1 MASPLSAVNKKSTLG
16 FTLVEMVTVIL
27 ILGILVVGVSSFIIF
42 GTRIFVES
50 SSVDQVLSQSRF
62 AVERVTR
69 ELRSA
74 LPNSLRVNTDSL
86 TYQCVEF
93 VPIEASTT
101 YLTMP
106 ITPASAA
113 STGIVILDRNQDE
126 NEISENQF
134 AWIYPLIDADV
145 YSSARQKRAQVK
157 TIATA
162 PSPLEHQV
170 TLTFTAPTRFA
181 EASPRQRIYFG
192 SSPVSYCFEKAPSGN
207 ELQLLRYAGYSF
219 NAVQPNPAAMP
230 ATMGTGVLMAQSV
243 ANVLNNGADLPLI
256 LTPSSL
262 VNNAMVHLQ
271 PRFNVNGE
279 TFQYRHQV
287 QVINVP

>member
-1 MASPLSAVNKKSTLG
+1 MASHYAVNKKFARG

-62 AVERVTR
+62 VVERITR

-74 LPNSLRVNTDSL
+74 VPNSVRVNTDSL
-86 TYQCVEF
+86 TYQCIEF
-93 VPIEASTT
+93 VPIQASTS
-101 YLTMP
+101 YLSMP
-106 ITPASAA
+106 ISPSATA
-113 STGIVILDRNQDE
+113 LSGTVILDDVTSKIAVNQY
-126 NEISENQF
+126 
-134 AWIYPLIDADV
+134 AWIYPLTDSDV
-145 YSSARQKRAQVK
+145 YNSARQKRAQIN
-157 TIATA
+157 TMA
-162 PSPLEHQV
+162 PLGNQV
-170 TLTFTAPTRFA
+170 TLTFTAPVRFA

-192 SSPVSYCFEKAPSGN
+192 SNPVSYCFEKVSSAN
-207 ELQLLRYAGYSF
+207 ELQVRRYVGYNF
-219 NAVQPNPAAMP
+219 TAAQPKPSD
-230 ATMGTGVLMAQSV
+230 MGTGVLMAQSV
-243 ANVLNNGADLPLI
+243 ANLLSDSNDLPMT

-262 VNNAMVHLQ
+262 VNHAMVHLQ

>member
-1 MASPLSAVNKKSTLG
+1 MGALSMKRKHLCAQG

-62 AVERVTR
+62 AVERMTR

-74 LPNSLRVNTDSL
+74 VPNSVRLNGNSL

-101 YLTMP
+101 YLSIP
-106 ITPASAA
+106 IAPSAA
-113 STGIVILDRNQDE
+113 TLTATVILDNLNSKIAANQY
-126 NEISENQF
+126 
-134 AWIYPLIDADV
+134 AWIYPLTDSDV
-145 YSSARQKRAQVK
+145 YNSTRQKRAQ
-157 TIATA
+157 INSISSAA
-162 PSPLEHQV
+162 NQV
-170 TLTFTAPTRFA
+170 NLTFTANTRFA
-181 EASPRQRIYFG
+181 EASPRQRIYFA
-192 SSPVSYCFEKAPSGN
+192 STPVSYCFEKASSTN
-207 ELQLLRYAGYSF
+207 ELTLKRYTGYGL
-219 NAVQPNPAAMP
+219 NASQPTPSDMSS
-230 ATMGTGVLMAQSV
+230 GVLMAQSV
-243 ANVLNNGADLPLI
+243 ANVLSNNADLPMI

>member
-1 MASPLSAVNKKSTLG
+1 MGALSAKRIARSERG

-62 AVERVTR
+62 AVERMTR

-74 LPNSLRVNTDSL
+74 VPNSVRLNGNGL

-101 YLTMP
+101 YLAMP
-106 ITPASAA
+106 IVPSAA
-113 STGIVILDRNQDE
+113 ALTGTVILNATDNIKDNQY
-126 NEISENQF
+126 I
-134 AWIYPLIDADV
+134 WIYPLTDNDV
-145 YSSARQKRAQVK
+145 YNSARQKRAQIK
-157 TIATA
+157 TFT
-162 PSPLEHQV
+162 PLGEPPNPANQV
-170 TLTFTAPTRFA
+170 TLTFMASTRFA
-181 EASPRQRIYFG
+181 EASPRQRVYFG
-192 SSPVSYCFEKAPSGN
+192 SSPVSYCFEKSSSSNELTLKRYTGYGLNVSQPAPSSMS
-207 ELQLLRYAGYSF
+207 A
-219 NAVQPNPAAMP
+219 
-230 ATMGTGVLMAQSV
+230 GVLMAQNV
-243 ANVLNNGADLPLI
+243 ANALNDSADLPLI

>member
-1 MASPLSAVNKKSTLG
+1 MRSLSMKRKHLCAKG

-62 AVERVTR
+62 AVERMTR

-74 LPNSLRVNTDSL
+74 VPNSVRLNGNGL

-101 YLTMP
+101 YLSMP
-106 ITPASAA
+106 IVPNAA
-113 STGIVILDRNQDE
+113 TLTGTVILDNLNSKIAANQY
-126 NEISENQF
+126 
-134 AWIYPLIDADV
+134 AWIYPLTDSDV
-145 YSSARQKRAQVK
+145 YNSARQKRAQINTVSS
-157 TIATA
+157 AA
-162 PSPLEHQV
+162 NQV
-170 TLTFTAPTRFA
+170 TLTFTANARFA
-181 EASPRQRIYFG
+181 EASPRQRIYFA
-192 SSPVSYCFEKAPSGN
+192 STPVSYCFEKASSTN
-207 ELQLLRYAGYSF
+207 ELTLRRYTGYGL
-219 NAVQPNPAAMP
+219 NANQPTPADMSS
-230 ATMGTGVLMAQSV
+230 GVLMAQNV
-243 ANVLNNGADLPLI
+243 ANVLSNNADLPLI

>member
-1 MASPLSAVNKKSTLG
+1 MGSLSAKRVQTSTRG

-42 GTRIFVES
+42 GMRIFVES

-62 AVERVTR
+62 AVERMTR

-74 LPNSLRVNTDSL
+74 VPSSVRITSDSL

-101 YLTMP
+101 YLSMP
-106 ITPASAA
+106 IAPNATAL
-113 STGIVILDRNQDE
+113 TGTVILNTTDK
-126 NEISENQF
+126 IKENQYI
-134 AWIYPLIDADV
+134 WIYPLTDSDV
-145 YSSARQKRAQVK
+145 YNSARQKRAQIK
-157 TIATA
+157 AITPSDTIDN
-162 PSPLEHQV
+162 QV
-170 TLTFTAPTRFA
+170 TLTFMAPTRFA
-181 EASPRQRIYFG
+181 EASPRQRIYFA
-192 SSPVSYCFEKAPSGN
+192 SAPVSYCFQKAAASN
-207 ELQLLRYAGYSF
+207 ELILQRYTGYQF
-219 NAVQPNPAAMP
+219 NNSQPRPID
-230 ATMGTGVLMAQSV
+230 MGAGVLMAQNMVNSFT
-243 ANVLNNGADLPLI
+243 NSSDLPMT
-256 LTPSSL
+256 LTPSTL

-271 PRFNVNGE
+271 PRFTVNGE

>member
-1 MASPLSAVNKKSTLG
+1 MCSLSMKRKHLCAQG

-62 AVERVTR
+62 AVERMTR

-74 LPNSLRVNTDSL
+74 VPNSVRLNGNGL

-101 YLTMP
+101 YLAMP
-106 ITPASAA
+106 ITPSTAA
-113 STGIVILDRNQDE
+113 LTGTVILDNLTSMIAANQYV
-126 NEISENQF
+126 
-134 AWIYPLIDADV
+134 WIYPLTDSDV
-145 YSSARQKRAQVK
+145 YNSARQKRAQINTVSS
-157 TIATA
+157 AA
-162 PSPLEHQV
+162 NQV
-170 TLTFTAPTRFA
+170 TLTFTANTRFA
-181 EASPRQRIYFG
+181 EASPRQRIYFA
-192 SSPVSYCFEKAPSGN
+192 SAPVSYCFEKVSSTN
-207 ELQLLRYAGYSF
+207 ELALMRYTGYGV
-219 NAVQPNPAAMP
+219 NASQPTPSDMSS
-230 ATMGTGVLMAQSV
+230 GVLMAQSV
-243 ANVLNNGADLPLI
+243 ANVLSNNADLPLI

>member
-1 MASPLSAVNKKSTLG
+1 MRSLSAKRMARSKRG

-62 AVERVTR
+62 AVERMTR

-74 LPNSLRVNTDSL
+74 LPNSVRLNGNGL

-101 YLTMP
+101 YLSMP
-106 ITPASAA
+106 IAPSAA
-113 STGIVILDRNQDE
+113 ALTGTVILNATDNIKDNQY
-126 NEISENQF
+126 I
-134 AWIYPLIDADV
+134 WIYPLTDSDV
-145 YSSARQKRAQVK
+145 YNSARQKRAQIK
-157 TIATA
+157 TFT
-162 PSPLEHQV
+162 PLGESPNPANQV
-170 TLTFTAPTRFA
+170 TLTFMASTRFA
-181 EASPRQRIYFG
+181 EASPRQRVYFG
-192 SSPVSYCFEKAPSGN
+192 SSPVSYCFEKAPSSN
-207 ELQLLRYAGYSF
+207 ELTLKRYTGYGLNVSLPTPSSMS
-219 NAVQPNPAAMP
+219 A
-230 ATMGTGVLMAQSV
+230 GVLMAQNV
-243 ANVLNNGADLPLI
+243 ANALNDSADLPLI

>member
-1 MASPLSAVNKKSTLG
+1 MGSFSVKRKHLYAQG

-27 ILGILVVGVSSFIIF
+27 ILGILVVGVSSFVIF

-62 AVERVTR
+62 AVERITR

-74 LPNSLRVNTDSL
+74 LPNSVRLNGDNL

-101 YLTMP
+101 YLAMP
-106 ITPASAA
+106 IAPSAA
-113 STGIVILDRNQDE
+113 ALTGSVILDNVSSKIAVNQYV
-126 NEISENQF
+126 
-134 AWIYPLIDADV
+134 WIYPLTDSDV
-145 YSSARQKRAQVK
+145 YNSARQKRAQINSISTV
-157 TIATA
+157 AN
-162 PSPLEHQV
+162 QV
-170 TLTFTAPTRFA
+170 TLTFTANARFA
-181 EASPRQRIYFG
+181 EASPRQRIYFA
-192 SSPVSYCFEKAPSGN
+192 SAPVSYCFEKASSSN
-207 ELQLLRYAGYSF
+207 ELILKRYTGYGL
-219 NAVQPNPAAMP
+219 NASQPEPAD
-230 ATMGTGVLMAQSV
+230 MGSGVLMAQSV
-243 ANVLNNGADLPLI
+243 ANVLTSSTDLPLI

>member
-1 MASPLSAVNKKSTLG
+1 MRSLSMKRKHLCAQG

-62 AVERVTR
+62 AVERMTR

-74 LPNSLRVNTDSL
+74 VPNSVRLNGNSL

-101 YLTMP
+101 YLSMP
-106 ITPASAA
+106 IAPNAA
-113 STGIVILDRNQDE
+113 TLTGTVILDNLNSKIATNQY
-126 NEISENQF
+126 
-134 AWIYPLIDADV
+134 AWIYPLTDSDV
-145 YSSARQKRAQVK
+145 YNSARQKRAQ
-157 TIATA
+157 INSISSAA
-162 PSPLEHQV
+162 NQV
-170 TLTFTAPTRFA
+170 TLTFTANARFA
-181 EASPRQRIYFG
+181 EASPRQRIYFA
-192 SSPVSYCFEKAPSGN
+192 SAPVSYCFEKASSTN
-207 ELQLLRYAGYSF
+207 ELSLKRYTGYGL
-219 NAVQPNPAAMP
+219 NASQPTPADMSS
-230 ATMGTGVLMAQSV
+230 GVLMAQSV
-243 ANVLNNGADLPLI
+243 ANVLSNNADLPLI

>member
-1 MASPLSAVNKKSTLG
+1 MSSHYAVNKKSARG

-62 AVERVTR
+62 VVERMTR
-69 ELRSA
+69 ELRSSV
-74 LPNSLRVNTDSL
+74 PNSVRVNTDSL
-86 TYQCVEF
+86 TYQCIEF
-93 VPIEASTT
+93 VPIQASTS
-101 YLTMP
+101 YLSMP
-106 ITPASAA
+106 ISPSATA
-113 STGIVILDRNQDE
+113 LSGTVILDDVTSKIAVNQY
-126 NEISENQF
+126 
-134 AWIYPLIDADV
+134 AWIYPLTDSDV
-145 YSSARQKRAQVK
+145 YNSARQKRAQIN
-157 TIATA
+157 TMA
-162 PSPLEHQV
+162 PLGNQV
-170 TLTFTAPTRFA
+170 TLTFTAPVRFA

-192 SSPVSYCFEKAPSGN
+192 SNPVSYCFEKAPSSN
-207 ELQLLRYAGYSF
+207 ELTLKRYTGYGL
-219 NAVQPNPAAMP
+219 NASQPTPADMSS
-230 ATMGTGVLMAQSV
+230 GVLMAQSV
-243 ANVLNNGADLPLI
+243 ANVLSNNADLPLI

>member
-1 MASPLSAVNKKSTLG
+1 MGSFSAKRMQTSKRG

-62 AVERVTR
+62 AVERMTR

-74 LPNSLRVNTDSL
+74 LPNSVRVNTDSL
-86 TYQCVEF
+86 TYQCIEF

-106 ITPASAA
+106 IIPAAA
-113 STGIVILDRNQDE
+113 TSTGIVILDNTASAIRV
-126 NEISENQF
+126 NQF
-134 AWIYPLIDADV
+134 AWVYPLVDADV

-157 TIATA
+157 TIAI
-162 PSPLEHQV
+162 SGNQV

-192 SSPVSYCFEKAPSGN
+192 SSPVSYCFEKGASGN
-207 ELQLLRYAGYSF
+207 DLQIVRYAGYNF
-219 NAVQPNPAAMP
+219 NTVQPNP

-243 ANVLNNGADLPLI
+243 ANRLDNSNDLSLI

>member
-1 MASPLSAVNKKSTLG
+1 MASPLSTVNKKSTLG

-62 AVERVTR
+62 AVERMTR

-74 LPNSLRVNTDSL
+74 LPNSVRLNSDSL

-101 YLTMP
+101 YLAMP
-106 ITPASAA
+106 IIPAAAA
-113 STGIVILDRNQDE
+113 STGIVILDNTASAIRV
-126 NEISENQF
+126 NQF
-134 AWIYPLIDADV
+134 AWIYPLVDADV
-145 YSSARQKRAQVK
+145 YSSARQKRAQIK
-157 TIATA
+157 T
-162 PSPLEHQV
+162 PPLTLANQV

-192 SSPVSYCFEKAPSGN
+192 SSPVSYCFEKGASGN
-207 ELQLLRYAGYSF
+207 YLQIVRYAGYNF
-219 NAVQPNPAAMP
+219 NTVQPNP

>member
-1 MASPLSAVNKKSTLG
+1 MGSFSAKRMQASTRG

-62 AVERVTR
+62 AVERMTR

-74 LPNSLRVNTDSL
+74 LPNSVRVNTDSL
-86 TYQCVEF
+86 TYQCIEF

-106 ITPASAA
+106 IIPAAAA
-113 STGIVILDRNQDE
+113 STGIVILDNTASAIRV
-126 NEISENQF
+126 NQF
-134 AWIYPLIDADV
+134 VWVYPLVDADV

-157 TIATA
+157 TIAI
-162 PSPLEHQV
+162 SGNQV

-192 SSPVSYCFEKAPSGN
+192 SSPVSYCFEKGASGN
-207 ELQLLRYAGYSF
+207 DLQIVRYAGYNF
-219 NAVQPNPAAMP
+219 NTFQPNPAN
-230 ATMGTGVLMAQSV
+230 MGTGVLMAQSV
-243 ANVLNNGADLPLI
+243 ANRLDNSNDLPLI

>member
-1 MASPLSAVNKKSTLG
+1 MGSFSAKRMQTSTRG

-62 AVERVTR
+62 AVERMTR

-74 LPNSLRVNTDSL
+74 LPNSVRVNTDSL
-86 TYQCVEF
+86 TYQCIEF

-106 ITPASAA
+106 ILPAAAA
-113 STGIVILDRNQDE
+113 STGIVILDNTASA
-126 NEISENQF
+126 IHVNQF
-134 AWIYPLIDADV
+134 AWIYPLVDADV

-157 TIATA
+157 TIAI
-162 PSPLEHQV
+162 SGNQV

-192 SSPVSYCFEKAPSGN
+192 SSPVSYCFEKGASGN
-207 ELQLLRYAGYSF
+207 HLQIVRYAGYNF
-219 NAVQPNPAAMP
+219 NTVQPNP

-243 ANVLNNGADLPLI
+243 ANRLDNSNDLPLI

>member
-1 MASPLSAVNKKSTLG
+1 MGSFSAKRMQTSKRG

-62 AVERVTR
+62 AVERMTR

-74 LPNSLRVNTDSL
+74 LPNSVRVNTDSL
-86 TYQCVEF
+86 TYQCIEF

-106 ITPASAA
+106 IIPDAAA
-113 STGIVILDRNQDE
+113 STGIVILDNTSSAIRV
-126 NEISENQF
+126 NQF
-134 AWIYPLIDADV
+134 AWIYPLVDADV
-145 YSSARQKRAQVK
+145 YNSARQKLAQVK
-157 TIATA
+157 TIAI
-162 PSPLEHQV
+162 SGNQV
-170 TLTFTAPTRFA
+170 TLTFTAPTRFS

-192 SSPVSYCFEKAPSGN
+192 SSPVSYCFEKGASGN
-207 ELQLLRYAGYSF
+207 DLQIVRYAGYNF
-219 NAVQPNPAAMP
+219 NTVQPNP

-243 ANVLNNGADLPLI
+243 ANRLDNSNDLPLI

>member
-1 MASPLSAVNKKSTLG
+1 MSSFSAKRMQTSKRG

-62 AVERVTR
+62 AVERMTR

-86 TYQCVEF
+86 TYQCIEF
-93 VPIEASTT
+93 VPIETSTT

-106 ITPASAA
+106 ILPDAAA
-113 STGIVILDRNQDE
+113 STGIVILDNTASAIRV
-126 NEISENQF
+126 NQF
-134 AWIYPLIDADV
+134 AWIYPLVDADV

-157 TIATA
+157 TIAI
-162 PSPLEHQV
+162 SGNQV

-181 EASPRQRIYFG
+181 EASPRQRIYFA
-192 SSPVSYCFEKAPSGN
+192 SSPVSYCFEKGASGN
-207 ELQLLRYAGYSF
+207 DLQIVRYAGYNF
-219 NAVQPNPAAMP
+219 NTVQPNP

-243 ANVLNNGADLPLI
+243 ANRLDNSNDLSLI

>member
-1 MASPLSAVNKKSTLG
+1 MASQSAFLPHARHSVRG

-27 ILGILVVGVSSFIIF
+27 ILGILVVGISSFIIF

-62 AVERVTR
+62 AVERMTR

-74 LPNSLRVNTDSL
+74 LPSSVRINSDSL

-101 YLTMP
+101 YLSMP
-106 ITPASAA
+106 IAPNATAL
-113 STGIVILDRNQDE
+113 TGTVILNATDQ
-126 NEISENQF
+126 IKENQYI
-134 AWIYPLIDADV
+134 WIYPLTDSDV
-145 YSSARQKRAQVK
+145 YNSARQKRAQIK
-157 TIATA
+157 TFTSLGEPPNPAN
-162 PSPLEHQV
+162 QV
-170 TLTFTAPTRFA
+170 TLTFMASTRFS

-192 SSPVSYCFEKAPSGN
+192 SAPVSYCFEKAPSGN
-207 ELQLLRYAGYSF
+207 ELTLKRYTVYGF
-219 NAVQPNPAAMP
+219 NVSQPTPAHMSS
-230 ATMGTGVLMAQSV
+230 GILMAQSV
-243 ANVLNNGADLPLI
+243 ANVLSNSADLPLI

>member
-1 MASPLSAVNKKSTLG
+1 MSSFSAKRMQTSKRG

-62 AVERVTR
+62 AVERMTR

-86 TYQCVEF
+86 TYQCIEF

-106 ITPASAA
+106 IIPDAAA
-113 STGIVILDRNQDE
+113 STGIVILDNTASAIRV
-126 NEISENQF
+126 NQF
-134 AWIYPLIDADV
+134 AWIYPLIDTDV

-157 TIATA
+157 TIAI
-162 PSPLEHQV
+162 SGNQV

-192 SSPVSYCFEKAPSGN
+192 SSPVSYCFEKGASGN
-207 ELQLLRYAGYSF
+207 DLQILRYAGYNF
-219 NAVQPNPAAMP
+219 NTVQPNPAN
-230 ATMGTGVLMAQSV
+230 MGTGVLMAQSV
-243 ANVLNNGADLPLI
+243 ANRLDNSNGLPVS

>member
-62 AVERVTR
+62 AVERMTR

-74 LPNSLRVNTDSL
+74 LPNSVRVNTDSL
-86 TYQCVEF
+86 TYQCIEF

-106 ITPASAA
+106 IVPAAAA
-113 STGIVILDRNQDE
+113 STGIVILDNTVSAIRV
-126 NEISENQF
+126 NQF
-134 AWIYPLIDADV
+134 AWIYPLVDADV

-192 SSPVSYCFEKAPSGN
+192 SNPVSYCFEKEPSGN
-207 ELQLLRYAGYSF
+207 DLQIVRYAGYNF

>member
-1 MASPLSAVNKKSTLG
+1 MGSFSAKRMQTSTRG

-62 AVERVTR
+62 AVERMTR

-74 LPNSLRVNTDSL
+74 LPNSVRVNTDSL
-86 TYQCVEF
+86 TYQCMEF

-106 ITPASAA
+106 IIPDAAA
-113 STGIVILDRNQDE
+113 STGIVILDNTASAIRV
-126 NEISENQF
+126 NQF
-134 AWIYPLIDADV
+134 AWIYPLVDADL

-157 TIATA
+157 TIAI
-162 PSPLEHQV
+162 SGNQV

-192 SSPVSYCFEKAPSGN
+192 SSPVSYCFEKGASGN
-207 ELQLLRYAGYSF
+207 DLQIVRYAGYNF
-219 NAVQPNPAAMP
+219 NTVQPNP

-243 ANVLNNGADLPLI
+243 ANRLDNSNDLPLI

>member
-1 MASPLSAVNKKSTLG
+1 MGSQSAFLPHARHSARG

-62 AVERVTR
+62 AVERITR

-74 LPNSLRVNTDSL
+74 LPSSVRVNSDSL

-93 VPIEASTT
+93 VPTEASTT
-101 YLTMP
+101 YLSMP
-106 ITPASAA
+106 IAPNAA
-113 STGIVILDRNQDE
+113 ATTGTVILDSGASTIRIDQY
-126 NEISENQF
+126 
-134 AWIYPLIDADV
+134 AWIYPLVDADV
-145 YSSARQKRAQVK
+145 YNSARQKRAQIK
-157 TIATA
+157 AITPSDTIDN
-162 PSPLEHQV
+162 QV
-170 TLTFTAPTRFA
+170 TLTFMASTRFA
-181 EASPRQRIYFG
+181 EASPRQRIYFA
-192 SSPVSYCFEKAPSGN
+192 SAPVSYCFQKAAASN
-207 ELQLLRYAGYSF
+207 ELILQRYTGYQF
-219 NAVQPNPAAMP
+219 NNSQPRPID
-230 ATMGTGVLMAQSV
+230 MGTGVLMAQNMVNSFT
-243 ANVLNNGADLPLI
+243 NSSDLPMI
-256 LTPSSL
+256 LTPSTL

-271 PRFNVNGE
+271 PRFTVNGE